1 MQGGMISVT
10 LAASESV
17 TLELPKGATSFYV
30 NSAALMVQVNSG
42 NTTNGAAFLI
52 VTKQGNFTIENFMGG
67 YYTFTEPTGGAGLTL
82 VIWSQGMEESQ

>member
-1 MQGGMISVT
+1 MQGGMI
-10 LAASESV
+10 SV